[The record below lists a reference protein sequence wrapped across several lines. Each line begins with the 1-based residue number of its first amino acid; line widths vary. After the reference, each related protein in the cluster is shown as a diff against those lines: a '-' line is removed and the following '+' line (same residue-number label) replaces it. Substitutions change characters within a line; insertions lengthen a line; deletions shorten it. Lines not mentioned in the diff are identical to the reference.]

1 MLQLTPLTSTS
12 HPEERDTRIS
22 ETRWFLELSHDSAF
36 GLDSIQSEFPR
47 ILTPQN
53 HVYLDQLHQEHLLL
67 SLIKIKKILFEM
79 YNYTLK
85 GGKNTS
91 VSSGIW
97 KKQEA
102 LIDNYHVIQY
112 HTT

>member
-67 SLIKIKKILFEM
+67 LLIKIKKNIVWNVQLYFEGWEKHLSVFRD
-79 YNYTLK
+79 LK
-85 GGKNTS
+85 ETRGLNS
-91 VSSGIW
+91 
-97 KKQEA
+97 
-102 LIDNYHVIQY
+102 
-112 HTT
+112 

>member
-22 ETRWFLELSHDSAF
+22 ETRWFLELFHDSAF
-36 GLDSIQSEFPR
+36 GLDLIQSEFPH

-67 SLIKIKKILFEM
+67 LLIKKNKKNLVWNVQLYFEGWEKHLSVFRD
-79 YNYTLK
+79 LK
-85 GGKNTS
+85 ETRGLNS
-91 VSSGIW
+91 
-97 KKQEA
+97 
-102 LIDNYHVIQY
+102 
-112 HTT
+112 